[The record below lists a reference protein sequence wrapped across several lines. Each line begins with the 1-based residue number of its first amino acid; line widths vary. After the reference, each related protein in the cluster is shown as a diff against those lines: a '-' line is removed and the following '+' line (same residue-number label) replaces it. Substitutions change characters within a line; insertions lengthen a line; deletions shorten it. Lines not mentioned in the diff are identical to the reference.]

1 MIFNNF
7 FLELYA
13 QKWLKNK
20 QNILQKVTK
29 FILKKNNSVC
39 IYKYKIKL
47 KSRKLE

>member
-13 QKWLKNK
+13 QMWLKNK

-29 FILKKNNSVC
+29 FILKKITVYVYTS
-39 IYKYKIKL
+39 IK
-47 KSRKLE
+47 